1 MRRVLVLALVLVL
14 ILPAFT
20 GVAAAQSD
28 QRFGGAVVIEEG
40 ETVDGFTAYGGTV
53 IVRGTVEGDL
63 TAFAGRVV
71 VEESGEVTGR
81 LRAFAGSVEI
91 AGSLGDNAVATA
103 GAVTVTDSA
112 AISGSLGVVGGSL
125 DLGGTVRG
133 DATAATGA
141 VTVRS
146 SAFVDGFLI
155 YAGALDDEGG
165 TIVKDARNV
174 QDLSLLPSVSGAAA
188 VLVGLYLLLADLFA
202 GVLLLYAFP
211 DFADDAL
218 ETTLEQPQRLGGA
231 GLAATVAIPVGVL
244 LAAITVVGIPLA
256 VAGLVG
262 FVVLLWV
269 GSIYGRYLLGA
280 SLLSLADREN
290 PYLALLVGVLLLAIL
305 TLIPYLGPVVQ
316 AVVVLFGVGAIAL
329 GLLVAFQS
337 VRERRSQPGAG
348 GL

>member
-1 MRRVLVLALVLVL
+1 MRRALVLALALVLVL
-14 ILPAFT
+14 PTFT

-28 QRFGGAVVIEEG
+28 QRFGGAVVIEDG

-71 VEESGEVTGR
+71 VEDGGTVTGR

-112 AISGSLGVVGGSL
+112 TISGSLGVVGGSL

-133 DATAATGA
+133 DATAGTGA

-146 SAFVDGFLI
+146 TAFVDGFLI
-155 YAGALDDEGG
+155 YAGAFDDEGG
-165 TIVKDARNV
+165 QIVRDARNF
-174 QDLSLLPSVSGAAA
+174 QDLSLLPSISGAAA
-188 VLVGLYLLLADLFA
+188 VLVALYLLVADLFTGA
-202 GVLLLYAFP
+202 LLLRAFP

-218 ETTLEQPQRLGGA
+218 ETTLEQPQRIGGA
-231 GLAATVAIPVGVL
+231 GVALALAVPLVVAI
-244 LAAITVVGIPLA
+244 AAITVVGLPLA
-256 VAGLVG
+256 VAGLLAYL
-262 FVVLLWV
+262 VVLWV

-280 SLLSLADREN
+280 SILSVTDRDN
-290 PYLALLVGVLLLAIL
+290 PYLALVVGVLLLAVL
-305 TLIPYLGPVVQ
+305 SLIPYLGPVVR
-316 AVVVLFGVGAIAL
+316 AVVALFGVGAIAL
-329 GLLVAFQS
+329 GLLVAYRAVGEQRGPNIDLGF
-337 VRERRSQPGAG
+337 
-348 GL
+348 

>member
-1 MRRVLVLALVLVL
+1 MRRVLVIALVTAL

-28 QRFGGAVVIEEG
+28 QRFGGAVVVEEG
-40 ETVDGFTAYGGTV
+40 ETVNGFTAYGGTV

-91 AGSLGDNAVATA
+91 GGSLGDNAVATA
-103 GAVTVTDSA
+103 GAVTVADSA
-112 AISGSLGVVGGSL
+112 TISGSLGVVGGNL

-133 DATAATGA
+133 DATAGTGA

-146 SAFVDGFLI
+146 SAFVDGFLV
-155 YAGALDDEGG
+155 YAGAIDDQGG
-165 TIVKDARNV
+165 TIVRDARNV
-174 QDLSLLPSVSGAAA
+174 RDLSLLPSISGAAA
-188 VLVGLYLLLADLFA
+188 VLVALYLLVADLFA
-202 GVLLLYAFP
+202 GALLLYVFP
-211 DFADDAL
+211 DFADDSL
-218 ETTLEQPQRLGGA
+218 ETTLEQPQRLGLA
-231 GLAATVAIPVGVL
+231 GLVTAVGVPVGIL
-244 LAAITVVGIPLA
+244 LATITVVGIPLA

-269 GSIYGRYLLGA
+269 GSIYGRYLIGA
-280 SLLSLADREN
+280 SILSFTDREN
-290 PYLALLVGVLLLAIL
+290 PYLALLVGVVLLAIL
-305 TLIPYLGPVVQ
+305 TLIPYLGPAIQ
-316 AVVVLFGVGAIAL
+316 TVVVLFGVGAVAL

-337 VRERRSQPGAG
+337 VRDRRTGPSAG
-348 GL
+348 GP

>member
-1 MRRVLVLALVLVL
+1 MRRVLVLALVVVL
-14 ILPAFT
+14 IVPAFT

-28 QRFGGAVVIEEG
+28 QRFGGAVVVEEG

-53 IVRGTVEGDL
+53 VVRGTVEGDL

-71 VEESGEVTGR
+71 VDEGGTVTGR
-81 LRAFAGSVEI
+81 LRAFAGSVEV

-112 AISGSLGVVGGSL
+112 TISGSLGVVGGNL

-133 DATAATGA
+133 DATAGTGA

-155 YAGALDDEGG
+155 YAGAIDDEGG

-174 QDLSLLPSVSGAAA
+174 SDLSLLPSISGAAA
-188 VLVGLYLLLADLFA
+188 VLVGLYLLVADLFA
-202 GVLLLYAFP
+202 GVLLLRAFP

-218 ETTLEQPQRLGGA
+218 ETTLEQPQRLGLA
-231 GLAATVAIPVGVL
+231 GLLTAVGVPIGIA
-244 LAAITVVGIPLA
+244 LAAITIVGIPLA
-256 VAGLVG
+256 LAGALG

-269 GSIYGRYLLGA
+269 GSIYGRYLVGA
-280 SLLSLADREN
+280 SILSFTDREN

-305 TLIPYLGPVVQ
+305 TLVPILGPAIQ
-316 AVVVLFGVGAIAL
+316 TVVVLFGVGAVAL
-329 GLLVAFQS
+329 GLLVAFQL
-337 VRERRSQPGAG
+337 VQEKRAG
-348 GL
+348 PSSGQL